1 MCLMDFRLLDV
12 VRLEVDVPDEG
23 LLKGAT
29 GTIVHE
35 FFVPDIAYEVEF
47 TDSQGRTMAQLTL
60 FPSQLSLLVRL

>member
-23 LLKGAT
+23 LLKGTT
-29 GTIVHE
+29 GTIVRE
-35 FFVPDIAYEVEF
+35 FFVPNIAYEVEF
-47 TDSQGRTMAQLTL
+47 TESRGRTTAQLTL

>member
-1 MCLMDFRLLDV
+1 M
-12 VRLEVDVPDEG
+12 VRLEVDVPDKG
-23 LLKGAT
+23 LLKRTT

-47 TDSQGRTMAQLTL
+47 TDSQGRTTAQLTL